1 MKNMI
6 DSREKQTVVFIGGT
20 QRENS
25 SSEMAMRYVAGK
37 MENAGVEVR
46 IFGGEFL
53 ANLRHYD
60 PSCAERSAAERDFV
74 KAVRECSG
82 IVVATPGY
90 HGSLSGPVK
99 NALDWTEDLAKDDP
113 PYLSGRV
120 FGSIVT
126 AYGSQACGTT
136 LVALRS
142 IAHALRAW
150 PTPMGAT
157 INSLVQKVAI
167 DGTGDSQAT
176 GQLDVLA
183 SQMIDF
189 LHSQAGNRE
198 LEVAALA

>member
-1 MKNMI
+1 M
-6 DSREKQTVVFIGGT
+6 SVEHEQQSVVFIGGT

-25 SSEMAMRYVAGK
+25 SSEMALRYVAGK
-37 MENAGVEVR
+37 IKSTGVAVR
-46 IFGGEFL
+46 IFDGKFL

-60 PSCAERSAAERDFV
+60 PSCRSRTPVEDDFIQ
-74 KAVRECSG
+74 AIRECSG

-150 PTPMGAT
+150 PTPVGAT
-157 INSLVQKVAI
+157 INSLVQKVAL

-176 GQLDVLA
+176 SQLDALA
-183 SQMIDF
+183 FQMLDF
-189 LHSQAGNRE
+189 LRSQAGNRK
-198 LEVAALA
+198 LLVPVSA

>member
-1 MKNMI
+1 M
-6 DSREKQTVVFIGGT
+6 SVEHEKQSVVFIGGT

-25 SSEMAMRYVAGK
+25 SSETALRYVADQIK
-37 MENAGVEVR
+37 STGVKVR
-46 IFGGEFL
+46 IFDGKFL

-60 PSCAERSAAERDFV
+60 PSCFSRTPVEDDFIN
-74 KAVRECSG
+74 AMRECSG
-82 IVVATPGY
+82 VVVATPGY

-157 INSLVQKVAI
+157 INSLVQKVAL

-176 GQLDVLA
+176 SQLDAL
-183 SQMIDF
+183 SFQMLDF
-189 LHSQAGNRE
+189 LRSQAGNRE
-198 LEVAALA
+198 LLVPATA

>member
-1 MKNMI
+1 MTV
-6 DSREKQTVVFIGGT
+6 SRENQSVVFIGGT

-25 SSEMAMRYVAGK
+25 SSEMALRYVARK

-53 ANLRHYD
+53 ANLPHYD
-60 PSCAERSAAERDFV
+60 PSCTSRTPVEADFIE
-74 KAVRECSG
+74 AVRACSG
-82 IVVATPGY
+82 VVVATPGY

-157 INSLVQKVAI
+157 INSLVQKVAL

-176 GQLDVLA
+176 SQLDVLA
-183 SQMIDF
+183 FQMLNF
-189 LHSQAGNRE
+189 LRSQAGNRE
-198 LEVAALA
+198 AVSA